1 MQPSALAKR
10 VWLLLFLAV
19 IAFYYYGLGH
29 MPFVGPDEPRY
40 AQVAREMFLRGD
52 LVTPTLGGHTWFE
65 KPPLLYWMMIASFHL
80 FGISEWAARLG
91 PALSGLL
98 TVFAVFWTGRR
109 VCRASI
115 EHQLPG
121 LAPWSA
127 IIAASTLGIIV
138 FSRGVGFDIVVT
150 MTIAWAL
157 SFFLVSE
164 LEENE
169 EICRRFLFGFY
180 VFIGL
185 SLLAKGLIGLVI
197 PFSVVGFYQLV
208 RRQFPAR
215 SFLLSLWWGL
225 PLLFV
230 VASSWYVPVILKHG
244 WPFIDEFFIQHHF
257 KRYFSNKYLHPQ
269 PFYFYLL
276 ILIPLSL
283 PWTAFLIEG
292 LVEARTWKLRSPD
305 SLDRLRIFALA
316 WLLMPL
322 AFFSL
327 SGSKLP
333 GYILPVLPAGALI
346 AGERLTKLLS
356 GDRDGFWAM
365 RITGAVS
372 GMFAIVGSVYLIRL
386 GSLSLKC
393 VAMMGVPLIITA
405 ASCIFWTHR
414 KTVSALLVI
423 FATFAAL
430 IVALNCGVRSIATRE
445 SMRDLIQLAN
455 ARGYGSAPV
464 YALHQIDRSA
474 EFYAA
479 GRVVYASE
487 GEPAR
492 FESALDILEASRK
505 NRAPIL
511 VIVPIEYIHQLTG
524 LPSALIDVVGNN
536 GKLALVGVASQESKT
551 DFKVGCFSSD

>member
-1 MQPSALAKR
+1 LQPLTLAKR
-10 VWLLLFLAV
+10 AWLLLFLAV
-19 IAFYYYGLGH
+19 IAFYFYGLGH
-29 MPFVGPDEPRY
+29 VPFVGPDEPRY
-40 AQVAREMFLRGD
+40 AQVAREMFLNGD

-65 KPPLLYWMMIASFHL
+65 KPPLLYWMMMAGFRL
-80 FGISEWAARLG
+80 FGISEWAARIG
-91 PALSGLL
+91 PALSGVL

-109 VCRASI
+109 VCRSST
-115 EHQLPG
+115 EHQLTG

-164 LEENE
+164 FEENE
-169 EICRRFLFGFY
+169 KRRRMLLFGFY

-185 SLLAKGLIGLVI
+185 SLLAKGLIGLVL
-197 PFSVVGFYQLV
+197 PFSVVGLYQLL
-208 RRQFPAR
+208 RRQLPAR
-215 SFLLSLWWGL
+215 SFLLTFWWGL
-225 PLLFV
+225 PLALA
-230 VASSWYVPVILKHG
+230 VASTWYVPVILKHG
-244 WPFIDEFFIQHHF
+244 WPFINEFFIQHHF
-257 KRYFSNKYLHPQ
+257 ARYLSNKYRHPQ
-269 PFYFYLL
+269 RFYFYLL

-292 LVEARTWKLRSPD
+292 LVKAGRWRLRSTD
-305 SLDRLRIFALA
+305 SVDRLRVFALA

-322 AFFSL
+322 VFFSF

-333 GYILPVLPAGALI
+333 GYIVPVLPAGALI
-346 AGERLTKLLS
+346 AGERLTKFLF

-365 RITGAVS
+365 RMTGALFGV
-372 GMFAIVGSVYLIRL
+372 FAIVGSVYVVRH

-393 VAMMGVPLIITA
+393 VAVIGVPLIITGA
-405 ASCIFWTHR
+405 TCIFWTHR
-414 KTVSALLVI
+414 KTVSALLVV

-430 IVALNCGVRSIATRE
+430 IVALNCGVAGFATRE
-445 SMRDLIQLAN
+445 SMRDLIQLAS

-479 GRVVYASE
+479 GRVVYAAD
-487 GEPAR
+487 GEPVR
-492 FESALDILEASRK
+492 FESALDILEAARRNS
-505 NRAPIL
+505 APIL
-511 VIVPIEYIHQLTG
+511 VIVPIEYIYQLRA
-524 LPSALIDVVGNN
+524 LPSARIDVVGNN
-536 GKLALVGVASQESKT
+536 GELALVGVSSQ
-551 DFKVGCFSSD
+551 

>member
-1 MQPSALAKR
+1 LLPLTLAKR
-10 VWLLLFLAV
+10 AWLLLFLAI
-19 IAFYYYGLGH
+19 IAFYFYGLGH

-65 KPPLLYWMMIASFHL
+65 KPPLLYWMMMASFRV
-80 FGISEWAARLG
+80 FGVSEWAARLG

-98 TVFAVFWTGRR
+98 TVFAVFWAGRR
-109 VCRASI
+109 VCRSSI
-115 EHQLPG
+115 EHQLTG

-150 MTIAWAL
+150 MTTAWAHG
-157 SFFLVSE
+157 FFLVSE
-164 LEENE
+164 FEETE
-169 EICRRFLFGFY
+169 KRRRRLLLGFY

-197 PFSVVGFYQLV
+197 PFSVVGLYQLV
-208 RRQFPAR
+208 RRQFPSR
-215 SFLLSLWWGL
+215 SFLLTFWWGL
-225 PLLFV
+225 PVAFA
-230 VASSWYVPVILKHG
+230 VASTWYVPVILKHG
-244 WPFIDEFFIQHHF
+244 WPFINEFFIQQHF
-257 KRYFSNKYLHPQ
+257 ARYLSNKYRHPQ

-276 ILIPLSL
+276 ILVPLSL

-292 LVEARTWKLRSPD
+292 LVKARRWRLRSTD
-305 SLDRLRIFALA
+305 SVDRLRVFALA

-322 AFFSL
+322 AFFSF

-346 AGERLTKLLS
+346 AGERLTKFLS

-365 RITGAVS
+365 RITGALF
-372 GMFAIVGSVYLIRL
+372 GMFAIVGSVYVVRF

-393 VAMMGVPLIITA
+393 EAMIGVPLIITA
-405 ASCIFWTHR
+405 ATCIFWTHR
-414 KTVSALLVI
+414 KTVSALFVI

-430 IVALNCGVRSIATRE
+430 IVALNCGVASFATRE

-479 GRVVYASE
+479 GRVVYAAD
-487 GEPAR
+487 GEPVR
-492 FESALDILEASRK
+492 FESALDILEAARK
-505 NRAPIL
+505 NRAPVL
-511 VIVPIEYIHQLTG
+511 VMVPNEYLYQLRG
-524 LPSALIDVVGNN
+524 LQSAQIDVIGNN
-536 GKLALVGVASQESKT
+536 GRLALVGVSSQ
-551 DFKVGCFSSD
+551 

>member
-1 MQPSALAKR
+1 MLAKR
-10 VWLLLFLAV
+10 LWLLLFLAV
-19 IAFYYYGLGH
+19 VAFYFYGLGH

-52 LVTPTLGGHTWFE
+52 LITPTLGGHTWFE
-65 KPPLLYWMMIASFHL
+65 KPPLLYWIMMASFRL
-80 FGISEWAARLG
+80 FGVTEWAARLG

-98 TVFAVFWTGRR
+98 TMFAIFWAARR
-109 VCRASI
+109 VCRSSV
-115 EHQLPG
+115 EHQLKG

-150 MTIAWAL
+150 MTTAWAL
-157 SFFLVSE
+157 SLFLVSE

-169 EICRRFLFGFY
+169 KRRRRLLFGFY

-197 PFSVVGFYQLV
+197 PFGVVGLYQLM

-215 SFLLSLWWGL
+215 SFLVTFWWGL
-225 PLLFV
+225 PLAFA
-230 VASSWYVPVILKHG
+230 VASTWYVPVILKHG

-257 KRYFSNKYLHPQ
+257 ARYLSNKYRHPQ

-276 ILIPLSL
+276 ILIPMSL

-292 LVEARTWKLRSPD
+292 LVEARRWRLRSND
-305 SLDRLRIFALA
+305 SVDRLRVLALA
-316 WLLMPL
+316 WLLVPL

-346 AGERLTKLLS
+346 AGERLTRFLS
-356 GDRDGFWAM
+356 EDRDRSWAM
-365 RITGAVS
+365 RITGALF
-372 GMFAIVGSVYLIRL
+372 GTFAIVGSVYVVRF
-386 GSLSLKC
+386 GALSPKC
-393 VAMMGVPLIITA
+393 VAMMVFLLVITA
-405 ASCIFWTHR
+405 VTCVFWTDR
-414 KTVSALLVI
+414 KTVSSWLVT
-423 FATFAAL
+423 FTTFAAL
-430 IVALNCGVRSIATRE
+430 IVALNCGVASFATRE
-445 SMRDLIQLAN
+445 SMRDVFHLAN
-455 ARGYGSAPV
+455 ARGYSSAPV

-479 GRVVYASE
+479 GRVVYGSD
-487 GEPAR
+487 GEPVR
-492 FESALDILEASRK
+492 FESAFDILDAARN
-505 NRAPIL
+505 NRAAVL
-511 VIVPIEYIHQLTG
+511 AIVPIEYVYQLEG
-524 LPSALIDVVGNN
+524 LPSARIDVVGNN
-536 GKLALVGVASQESKT
+536 GELALVGVSSQ
-551 DFKVGCFSSD
+551 

>member
-1 MQPSALAKR
+1 LQPSTLAKR
-10 VWLLLFLAV
+10 VWLLLFLAI
-19 IAFYYYGLGH
+19 IAFYFYGLGH

-52 LVTPTLGGHTWFE
+52 LITPTLGGHTWFE
-65 KPPLLYWMMIASFHL
+65 KPPLLYWMMMVSFRL
-80 FGISEWAARLG
+80 FGISEWAARVG
-91 PALSGLL
+91 PAISGVL
-98 TVFAVFWTGRR
+98 TVLAVFWVGRR
-109 VCRASI
+109 VCRSST
-115 EHQLPG
+115 EHQLSG

-138 FSRGVGFDIVVT
+138 FSRGLGFDIVVT
-150 MTIAWAL
+150 MTTAWAL

-169 EICRRFLFGFY
+169 ERRRRLLLGFY
-180 VFIGL
+180 VLIGL
-185 SLLAKGLIGLVI
+185 SLLAKGLVGLVI
-197 PFSVVGFYQLV
+197 PFSIVGLYQLV
-208 RRQFPAR
+208 RRQFPSR
-215 SFLLSLWWGL
+215 SFLLTLWWGL
-225 PLLFV
+225 PLPFA
-230 VASSWYVPVILKHG
+230 VASTWYIPVILKHG

-257 KRYFSNKYLHPQ
+257 ARYLSNKYRHPQ

-292 LVEARTWKLRSPD
+292 LLEARRWRWLSPD
-305 SLDRLRIFALA
+305 SVDRWRVFALA

-322 AFFSL
+322 AFFSF

-346 AGERLTKLLS
+346 AGERLTKFLS
-356 GDRDGFWAM
+356 GDRDGFWVM
-365 RITGAVS
+365 RITGGLF
-372 GMFAIVGSVYLIRL
+372 GMFAVVGSIYVVRY

-393 VAMMGVPLIITA
+393 VAMIGVPLIITA
-405 ASCIFWTHR
+405 ATCIFWTHR

-430 IVALNCGVRSIATRE
+430 IVVLNCGVASFAARE
-445 SMRDLIQLAN
+445 SMRDLIQLAD
-455 ARGYGSAPV
+455 ARGYGSTPV

-479 GRVVYASE
+479 GRVVYAAD
-487 GEPAR
+487 GEPVR
-492 FESALDILEASRK
+492 FESALDILEAARK

-511 VIVPIEYIHQLTG
+511 VIVPIEYIYQLTG
-524 LPSALIDVVGNN
+524 LTSARTDVIGNN
-536 GKLALVGVASQESKT
+536 GKLALVGVADQ
-551 DFKVGCFSSD
+551 

>member
-1 MQPSALAKR
+1 LQPLTLAKR
-10 VWLLLFLAV
+10 VGLLLTLAV
-19 IAFYYYGLGH
+19 IAFYFYGLGH

-40 AQVAREMFLRGD
+40 AQVAREMLLRGD

-65 KPPLLYWMMIASFHL
+65 KPPLLYWMMMASFRL
-80 FGISEWAARLG
+80 FGVSEWAARLG

-98 TVFAVFWTGRR
+98 TVFAVFWTARR
-109 VCRASI
+109 VCRSNP
-115 EHQLPG
+115 EHQLSG

-127 IIAASTLGIIV
+127 AIVASTLGIIV
-138 FSRGVGFDIVVT
+138 FSRGVAFDIVVT
-150 MTIAWAL
+150 MTTAWAL

-169 EICRRFLFGFY
+169 GRRRRLLFGFY

-185 SLLAKGLIGLVI
+185 SLLAKGLVGLVL
-197 PFSVVGFYQLV
+197 PFSVVGLYQLM

-215 SFLLSLWWGL
+215 SLLLTLSWGL
-225 PLLFV
+225 PLAFV
-230 VASSWYVPVILKHG
+230 VASTWYVPVIFKHG

-257 KRYFSNKYLHPQ
+257 ARYLSNKYRHPQ

-292 LVEARTWKLRSPD
+292 LLKTARSRFRSND
-305 SLDRLRIFALA
+305 SADRLQVFALA

-322 AFFSL
+322 AFFSF

-333 GYILPVLPAGALI
+333 GYILPVLPAGAFI
-346 AGERLTKLLS
+346 AGERLKKFLS

-365 RITGAVS
+365 RITGLLFAV
-372 GMFAIVGSVYLIRL
+372 FAILGSVYVVRYD
-386 GSLSLKC
+386 SLSLRC

-405 ASCIFWTHR
+405 ATSIFWTHR
-414 KTVSALLVI
+414 KTVSALLVVLS
-423 FATFAAL
+423 TFTAL
-430 IVALNCGVRSIATRE
+430 IVTLNCGVASFATKE

-455 ARGYGSAPV
+455 ARGYGSAPI

-479 GRVVYASE
+479 GRVVYAE
-487 GEPAR
+487 DGEPAR
-492 FESALDILEASRK
+492 FESAWDILEAAGK
-505 NRAPIL
+505 NRDPIL
-511 VIVPIEYIHQLTG
+511 VIVPIEYIHQLTA
-524 LPSALIDVVGNN
+524 LPAARVDVVGNN
-536 GKLALVGVASQESKT
+536 GKLALVGVASQ
-551 DFKVGCFSSD
+551 

>member
-1 MQPSALAKR
+1 MQPLTLAKR

-19 IAFYYYGLGH
+19 IVFYFYGLGQ

-52 LVTPTLGGHTWFE
+52 LITPTLGGHTWFE
-65 KPPLLYWMMIASFHL
+65 KPPLLYWMMMGSFRL

-98 TVFAVFWTGRR
+98 TVFAVFWVGRR
-109 VCRASI
+109 VCRSSV

-121 LAPWSA
+121 LAAWSA
-127 IIAASTLGIIV
+127 LIGASTLGIIV

-150 MTIAWAL
+150 MTTAWAL

-169 EICRRFLFGFY
+169 KRRRRLLFGFHA
-180 VFIGL
+180 FIGL

-197 PFSVVGFYQLV
+197 PFGVIGVYQLL
-208 RRQFPAR
+208 RREFPAR
-215 SFLLSLWWGL
+215 WFLLSFWWGF
-225 PLLFV
+225 PLAFT
-230 VASSWYVPVILKHG
+230 VASTWYVPVILKHG

-257 KRYFSNKYLHPQ
+257 ARYLSNKYRHPQ
-269 PFYFYLL
+269 RFYFYLL

-292 LVEARTWKLRSPD
+292 LVKAPRWRLRSTD
-305 SLDRLRIFALA
+305 ALDRLRVFALA
-316 WLLMPL
+316 WLVMPL
-322 AFFSL
+322 AFFSF

-333 GYILPVLPAGALI
+333 GYILPVLPAAALI
-346 AGERLTKLLS
+346 AGERLTRFLS

-365 RITGAVS
+365 RITGALFA
-372 GMFAIVGSVYLIRL
+372 MFAIVGSVYVVRHDN
-386 GSLSLKC
+386 LSFRC
-393 VAMMGVPLIITA
+393 VAMIGVPLTITA
-405 ASCIFWTHR
+405 ATCIFWTHR
-414 KTVSALLVI
+414 KIASAMIVI
-423 FATFAAL
+423 FATFTAL
-430 IVALNCGVRSIATRE
+430 VVALNCGVAGFASRE

-455 ARGYGSAPV
+455 ARGYSSAPV
-464 YALHQIDRSA
+464 HALHQIDRSA

-479 GRVVYASE
+479 GRVVYASG
-487 GEPAR
+487 GEPVR
-492 FESALDILEASRK
+492 FESALDILEAART

-511 VIVPIEYIHQLTG
+511 VIVPIEYVHQLTG
-524 LPSALIDVVGNN
+524 LPSARIDVLGNN
-536 GKLALVGVASQESKT
+536 GELALVAVASQ
-551 DFKVGCFSSD
+551 

>member
-1 MQPSALAKR
+1 MQPLTLAKR
-10 VWLLLFLAV
+10 VWLLLFLAT
-19 IAFYYYGLGH
+19 IAFYFYGLGQ

-52 LVTPTLGGHTWFE
+52 LITPTLGGHTWFE
-65 KPPLLYWMMIASFHL
+65 KPPLLYWMMMVSFRL
-80 FGISEWAARLG
+80 FGISEWAARVG
-91 PALSGLL
+91 PAISGLL
-98 TVFAVFWTGRR
+98 TVLAVFWVGRR
-109 VCRASI
+109 VCRSST
-115 EHQLPG
+115 EHQLSG

-138 FSRGVGFDIVVT
+138 FSRGVSFDIVVT
-150 MTIAWAL
+150 MTTAWAL

-169 EICRRFLFGFY
+169 KRHRRFLFGFY

-185 SLLAKGLIGLVI
+185 SLLAKGLVGLVI
-197 PFSVVGFYQLV
+197 PFSVVALYQLV

-215 SFLLSLWWGL
+215 SFLLTLWWGL
-225 PLLFV
+225 PLALA
-230 VASSWYVPVILKHG
+230 VASTWYVPVILKHG
-244 WPFIDEFFIQHHF
+244 WPFIDEFFIQQHF
-257 KRYFSNKYLHPQ
+257 ARYLSNKYRHPQ

-283 PWTAFLIEG
+283 PWTTFLIEG
-292 LVEARTWKLRSPD
+292 LVKTRRWRLRSTD
-305 SLDRLRIFALA
+305 SVDRLRVFALA
-316 WLLMPL
+316 WFLMPI
-322 AFFSL
+322 AFFSF

-346 AGERLTKLLS
+346 AGERLTKFLS

-365 RITGAVS
+365 RITGALF
-372 GMFAIVGSVYLIRL
+372 GMFAIVGSVYVFRY

-393 VAMMGVPLIITA
+393 VAMIGVPLIITA
-405 ASCIFWTHR
+405 AICIFWTHC
-414 KTVSALLVI
+414 KTFSALLVI
-423 FATFAAL
+423 LATFVTL
-430 IVALNCGVRSIATRE
+430 IVALNCGVASFATRE

-479 GRVVYASE
+479 GRVVYAAD

-492 FESALDILEASRK
+492 FESALDILEDAGK
-505 NRAPIL
+505 NGAPIL
-511 VIVPIEYIHQLTG
+511 VVVPVEHLYQLTE
-524 LPSALIDVVGNN
+524 LTSARTDVIGNN
-536 GKLALVGVASQESKT
+536 GKLALVGVASQ
-551 DFKVGCFSSD
+551 

>member
-1 MQPSALAKR
+1 MQSLTLAKR

-65 KPPLLYWMMIASFHL
+65 KPPLLYWMMMASFRL
-80 FGISEWAARLG
+80 FGVSEWAARLG

-98 TVFAVFWTGRR
+98 TVFAVFWAGRR
-109 VCRASI
+109 VCRSSI
-115 EHQLPG
+115 EHQLTG

-138 FSRGVGFDIVVT
+138 FSRGLDFDIVVT
-150 MTIAWAL
+150 MTTAWAL

-169 EICRRFLFGFY
+169 KRRRRLLFGFY
-180 VFIGL
+180 VFVGL

-197 PFSVVGFYQLV
+197 PFGVVGLYQLV

-215 SFLLSLWWGL
+215 SFLLTFWWGL
-225 PLLFV
+225 PLAFA
-230 VASSWYVPVILKHG
+230 VASTWYVPVILKHG
-244 WPFIDEFFIQHHF
+244 WPFINEFFIQHHF
-257 KRYFSNKYLHPQ
+257 ARYLSNKYRHPQ

-292 LVEARTWKLRSPD
+292 LVKARRWRLRSND
-305 SLDRLRIFALA
+305 SVDRLRVFALA

-322 AFFSL
+322 AFFSF

-346 AGERLTKLLS
+346 AGERLTKFLS
-356 GDRDGFWAM
+356 GDRDGVWAM
-365 RITGAVS
+365 RVTGALF
-372 GMFAIVGSVYLIRL
+372 GTFAIVGSVYVVRY

-393 VAMMGVPLIITA
+393 VTMIGVPLIITA

-423 FATFAAL
+423 FATFIAL
-430 IVALNCGVRSIATRE
+430 IVTLNCGVASFATRE

-479 GRVVYASE
+479 GRVVYAAD
-487 GEPAR
+487 GEPVR
-492 FESALDILEASRK
+492 FEGALDILEAARK

-511 VIVPIEYIHQLTG
+511 VIVPTEYIYQLTG
-524 LPSALIDVVGNN
+524 LPSARIDVIGNN
-536 GKLALVGVASQESKT
+536 GELALVAVASQ
-551 DFKVGCFSSD
+551 

>member
-1 MQPSALAKR
+1 MQPLTLTKR

-19 IAFYYYGLGH
+19 IAFYYYGLGQ

-40 AQVAREMFLRGD
+40 AEVAREMFLRGD

-65 KPPLLYWMMIASFHL
+65 KPPLLYWMMMASFRL
-80 FGISEWAARLG
+80 FGVSEWAARLG

-98 TVFAVFWTGRR
+98 TVFAVFWAGRR
-109 VCRASI
+109 VCRSSI
-115 EHQLPG
+115 EPQLAG

-127 IIAASTLGIIV
+127 IITASTLGIIV
-138 FSRGVGFDIVVT
+138 FSRGVDFDIVAT
-150 MTIAWAL
+150 MTTAWAL

-169 EICRRFLFGFY
+169 KRRRRFLFGFY

-185 SLLAKGLIGLVI
+185 SLLTKGLIGLII
-197 PFSVVGFYQLV
+197 PFSVVGLYQLV

-215 SFLLSLWWGL
+215 SLLLTFGWGL
-225 PLLFV
+225 PLAFA
-230 VASSWYVPVILKHG
+230 VASTWYVPVILKHG

-257 KRYFSNKYLHPQ
+257 ARYLSNKYRHPQ

-292 LVEARTWKLRSPD
+292 LVKVRRWRLRSTD
-305 SLDRLRIFALA
+305 SVDRLRVFALA

-322 AFFSL
+322 AFFSF

-346 AGERLTKLLS
+346 AGERLTKFLS
-356 GDRDGFWAM
+356 GDRDGLWAM
-365 RITGAVS
+365 RITGALF
-372 GMFAIVGSVYLIRL
+372 GMFAILGSVYVVRY

-393 VAMMGVPLIITA
+393 VAMIGVPLIITGPA
-405 ASCIFWTHR
+405 CIFWTHR
-414 KTVSALLVI
+414 KTFSALLVTC
-423 FATFAAL
+423 ATFLAL
-430 IVALNCGVRSIATRE
+430 IVALNCGVTSFATRE

-464 YALHQIDRSA
+464 HALHQIDRSA

-479 GRVVYASE
+479 GRVVYAAD
-487 GEPAR
+487 GEPVR
-492 FESALDILEASRK
+492 FESALDILEAARK
-505 NRAPIL
+505 TGAPIL
-511 VIVPIEYIHQLTG
+511 VIVPIEYIYQLTG
-524 LPSALIDVVGNN
+524 LPAARIEVVGNN
-536 GKLALVGVASQESKT
+536 GKLALVAVASQ
-551 DFKVGCFSSD
+551 